1 MEKSISNRKLYTK
14 SLCKSSISNRNVYGK
29 GLYLND
35 ESIRKVYISPKSLYG
50 KYIYYR
56 KVYI

>member
-1 MEKSISNRKLYTK
+1 MEKSISNRKVYPK

-35 ESIRKVYISPKSLYG
+35 ESIRKVYISPKGLYE